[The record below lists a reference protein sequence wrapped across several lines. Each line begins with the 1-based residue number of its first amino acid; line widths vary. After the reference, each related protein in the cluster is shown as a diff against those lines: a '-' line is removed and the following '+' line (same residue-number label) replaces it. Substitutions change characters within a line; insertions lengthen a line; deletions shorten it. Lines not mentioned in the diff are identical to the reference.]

1 MSAHAEKLFYIDSE
15 FVEEHGEVDLLSFA
29 IVTDDER
36 DRFGSLYFALDD
48 WDDKDLPPW
57 HVDNVLPHLKGV
69 ERISRESARIRLLN
83 FFRYHTGEFQKKPRV
98 LGYYS
103 AFDFVAFSS
112 LWSRMI
118 DLPKG
123 MPNYFYDLR
132 TFNALDDHK
141 INLKSCLDKDAKFH
155 DALADA
161 IGVRDMHRGW
171 KKALRELSPVLSREL
186 PDSSL
191 YQP

>member
-1 MSAHAEKLFYIDSE
+1 MTEKLFYIDSE
-15 FVEEHGEVDLLSFA
+15 FVEENGEVDLLSFA
-29 IVTDDER
+29 IVTDEELDQ
-36 DRFGSLYFALDD
+36 FGSLYFALDD
-48 WDDKDLPPW
+48 WEVMDLPQW

-69 ERISRESARIRLLN
+69 EQISRESARIRLLD
-83 FFRYHTGEFQKKPRV
+83 FFRFHTEDFRKKPRV

-112 LWSRMI
+112 LWGRML

-132 TFNALDDHK
+132 TFNALDDHQ
-141 INLKSCLDKDAKFH
+141 INLKSFLNKDAKLH

-161 IGVRDMHRGW
+161 MGVRAMHRGW
-171 KKALRELSPVLSREL
+171 KRALAELSPVLSREL
-186 PDSSL
+186 PDSKL
-191 YQP
+191 YQGHQP

>member
-1 MSAHAEKLFYIDSE
+1 MQ
-15 FVEEHGEVDLLSFA
+15 A
-29 IVTDDER
+29 IEC
-36 DRFGSLYFALDD
+36 GSLYFALDD

-57 HVDNVLPHLKGV
+57 HVDNVLPHLKNI
-69 ERISRESARIRLLN
+69 ERIGRESARTRLHN
-83 FFRYHTGEFQKKPRV
+83 FFRYHTGEFAKKPRV

-112 LWSRMI
+112 LWGRMI

-123 MPNYFYDLR
+123 VPNCFYDLR
-132 TFNALDDHK
+132 AFNALDDHK
-141 INLKSCLDKDAKFH
+141 INLKSFLDKDAKLH

-161 IGVRDMHRGW
+161 CGVRDMHRGW